1 MRRQLIATTS
11 LIALA
16 AILVL
21 GIPLG
26 LVESARARG
35 DALGRLEREADGIAA
50 AASRGLDPAKLAA
63 WLRPGH
69 AAIVSEGSRRVRI
82 GRTPTGAVLSARSGA
97 TQGVRVRVVASAA
110 EITRR
115 RRQVWLLV
123 GGLAV
128 AGTLAAAGLAVL
140 QARRFIRPLERLAST
155 STRLGTGDF
164 SARAGRMELPELDRV
179 ARALDVAA
187 VQIAQLVGR
196 QREFAANVSH
206 QLRTPLTAMIL
217 RLDELAS
224 LADPAAARD
233 EIEAALRVADRLD
246 RTVTDL
252 LALARAGD
260 IGEPR
265 DVDLAEVAER
275 HGQQWQPVYARAHRS
290 LQVAIEP
297 PLPARVSIG
306 GVAQALDV
314 LLENALTHGAGT
326 TRLHARCIDGR
337 SVLAVSDDGP
347 GVPEALEQAIFNSA
361 VSTVGSTGIGLPL
374 ARALVEADGGRL
386 VLARPRP
393 ARFEIVLPRPRDPAE
408 QAPDRE

>member
-1 MRRQLIATTS
+1 MRRQLVATTA

-50 AASRGLDPAKLAA
+50 AVDSPRRIDSRVLSP
-63 WLRPGH
+63 WLRAGH
-69 AAIVSEGSRRVRI
+69 AADVITGTTSVRI
-82 GRTPTGAVLSARSGA
+82 GRMPSGSVLSARSGA
-97 TQGVRVRVVASAA
+97 TQGVRVVVYASAA
-110 EITRR
+110 EVTRR

-128 AGTLAAAGLAVL
+128 VGTAAAVGLALL
-140 QARRFIRPLERLAST
+140 QARRFVRPLQRLVTT
-155 STRLGTGDF
+155 SARLGSGDF
-164 SARAGRMELPELDRV
+164 SARTGRLDLPELDRV
-179 ARALDVAA
+179 AVALDAA
-187 VQIAQLVGR
+187 AAQIAQLVGR

-224 LADPAAARD
+224 LEDPAAAHA

-260 IGEPR
+260 IGQPR
-265 DVDLAEVAER
+265 DVDLA
-275 HGQQWQPVYARAHRS
+275 
-290 LQVAIEP
+290 
-297 PLPARVSIG
+297 
-306 GVAQALDV
+306 D
-314 LLENALTHGAGT
+314 
-326 TRLHARCIDGR
+326 
-337 SVLAVSDDGP
+337 
-347 GVPEALEQAIFNSA
+347 
-361 VSTVGSTGIGLPL
+361 L
-374 ARALVEADGGRL
+374 ARRHAHD
-386 VLARPRP
+386 
-393 ARFEIVLPRPRDPAE
+393 
-408 QAPDRE
+408 